1 MKVQIMSDL
10 HVDFPGSLGVP
21 PLVPGTDLVIVAGD
35 TCQGLVKSVE
45 TVRHAYPPPTEIV
58 MVAGNHEFW
67 SKRLCY
73 REHLEEGRL
82 AAALHG
88 VRFLENDVQTVGNVR
103 LLGCTLYYMLFGET
117 LLGAAMRSAA
127 DTMNDH
133 RRIKGS
139 RNPWLRF
146 RPAEARV
153 LHLRS
158 RAFLERELA
167 KRHPGPTICILP
179 SRCYARCG
187 RAVQPA
193 QHSRRRLR
201 LGNAAHDRSLP
212 ADGRRHRSHAP
223 QHRFHARQD
232 ATRQ

>member
-158 RAFLERELA
+158 RAFLERETREAASRADDLHFA
-167 KRHPGPTICILP
+167 ITLLRSMRPRRPT
-179 SRCYARCG
+179 G
-187 RAVQPA
+187 
-193 QHSRRRLR
+193 
-201 LGNAAHDRSLP
+201 AAFSPPLTPRKCCP
-212 ADGRRHRSHAP
+212 
-223 QHRFHARQD
+223 
-232 ATRQ
+232 